1 MAPIFFLRFYFIV
14 LNIACYL
21 WFLLP
26 HILALTHC
34 DPEFQIKIT
43 EIFFDFIFFL
53 ENITWLLSDIKF
65 IT

>member
-1 MAPIFFLRFYFIV
+1 MYYILRFNAQFHFYHSV
-14 LNIACYL
+14 KQRCD
-21 WFLLP
+21 
-26 HILALTHC
+26 ALTHC

>member
-1 MAPIFFLRFYFIV
+1 M
-14 LNIACYL
+14 
-21 WFLLP
+21 
-26 HILALTHC
+26 ALTHR